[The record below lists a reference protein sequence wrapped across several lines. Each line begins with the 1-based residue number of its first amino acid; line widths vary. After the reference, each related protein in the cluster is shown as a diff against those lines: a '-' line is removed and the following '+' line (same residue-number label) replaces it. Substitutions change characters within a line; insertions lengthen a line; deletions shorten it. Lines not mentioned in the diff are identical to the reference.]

1 MIRAQHI
8 PLVVGFFRLFTH
20 LKMKQSF
27 QSIKIEATIDVHNS
41 SVLLIANHTGWWDG
55 FWALLLST
63 TVFRKKY
70 HFMMLEAELRK
81 RWLFNYSGGFSVAHG
96 SRSSIESLNYSA
108 DILQD
113 KSNLVLLFPQAK
125 MHSIYNDNLKFERG
139 IEYILKRCHTKPKI
153 IFLATLIDYFE
164 HPKPDV
170 YFYISEY
177 ESEKQDVKSIEMA
190 YNSFIQSKVA
200 LHKQMYK

>member
-1 MIRAQHI
+1 MIRAKHN
-8 PLVVGFFRLFTH
+8 PFVVGFFRLFTF

-27 QSIKIEATIDVHNS
+27 HSIKMDAKVDVQNK

-55 FWALLLST
+55 FWALFLST
-63 TVFRKKY
+63 NVFQKKY
-70 HFMMLEAELRK
+70 HFMMLEPELRK
-81 RWLFNYSGGFSVAHG
+81 RMLFNYSGGFSVAHG

-108 DILQD
+108 DLLRD
-113 KSNLVLLFPQAK
+113 TGNLVLMFPQAK

-139 IEYILKRCHTKPKI
+139 VEYILKKCETKPSI
-153 IFLATLIDYFE
+153 VFLAALVDYFE

-177 ESEKQDVKSIEMA
+177 EGQNQDVKSIEMA
-190 YNSFIQSKVA
+190 YNQFIQGKVE

>member
-1 MIRAQHI
+1 
-8 PLVVGFFRLFTH
+8 
-20 LKMKQSF
+20 MKQSF
-27 QSIKIEATIDVHNS
+27 HSIKMEGKVDVRNS

-55 FWALLLST
+55 FWALFLST
-63 TVFRKKY
+63 SVFQKKY
-70 HFMMLEAELRK
+70 HFMMLEPELRK
-81 RWLFNYSGGFSVAHG
+81 RMLFNYSGGFSVAHG

-108 DILQD
+108 ELLQNS
-113 KSNLVLLFPQAK
+113 SNLVLMFPQAK

-139 IEYILKRCHTKPKI
+139 IEYILKKCNTKPKI
-153 IFLATLIDYFE
+153 VFLATLVDYFE

-177 ESEKQDVKSIEMA
+177 EGKNQYVKSIESA
-190 YNSFIQSKVA
+190 YNSFIQSKIE

>member
-1 MIRAQHI
+1 MIRAKHN
-8 PLVVGFFRLFTH
+8 PFVVGFFRLFTY

-27 QSIKIEATIDVHNS
+27 HSIKMEGNVDVRNS

-55 FWALLLST
+55 FWALFLST
-63 TVFRKKY
+63 SVFQKKY

-81 RWLFNYSGGFSVAHG
+81 RILFNYSGGFSVAHG

-108 DILQD
+108 ELLQNS
-113 KSNLVLLFPQAK
+113 SNLVLLFPQAK
-125 MHSIYNDNLKFERG
+125 MHSIYNDKLTFERG
-139 IEYILKRCHTKPKI
+139 VEYILKKCNTKPKI
-153 IFLATLIDYFE
+153 VFLATLVDYFE

-177 ESEKQDVKSIEMA
+177 EGVNQDVKSIESA
-190 YNSFIQSKVA
+190 YNTFIQSKVE